1 MPIGIMSAM
10 REEIETLIQEIEVSE
25 KVIKGMRSYYKGK
38 LWGKEV
44 VLVFSRWGKVASAT
58 TATHLITD
66 FNVDEILFTGVAGA
80 VNDALEIGDVVIGDA
95 LYQHDMDASP
105 LLEPFEV
112 PLLGKKYFETDPL
125 RNQLL
130 SEASS
135 GFLSDISSHFEPG
148 VPEAFGIE
156 DPKNLV
162 GPVASGDQ
170 FIYKRSQIE
179 RIGSELPGVLCVEME
194 GAAVAQVCY
203 EYQVPFNIV
212 RTISDKANDNSH
224 IDFPK
229 FATDI
234 ASRYARGIIK
244 NYFLL

>member
-1 MPIGIMSAM
+1 MSAM
-10 REEIETLIQEIEVSE
+10 REEIETLIHEIEVSE
-25 KVIKGMRSYYKGK
+25 KVIKGMRSYYKGI

-66 FNVDEILFTGVAGA
+66 FEVDEILFTGVAGA
-80 VNDALEIGDVVIGDA
+80 VNDSLEIGDVVIGDVM
-95 LYQHDMDASP
+95 YQHDMDASP
-105 LLEPFEV
+105 LVEPFVV
-112 PLLGKKYFETDPL
+112 PLLGKKYFETDPY

-130 SEASS
+130 REAAFN
-135 GFLSDISSHFEPG
+135 FLEEIHSHFESG
-148 VPEAFGIE
+148 VTEAFGIKK
-156 DPKNLV
+156 PKSLV

-170 FIYKRSQIE
+170 FISKRSQIE

-203 EYQVPFNIV
+203 EYRVPFNIV

-234 ASRYARGIIK
+234 ASRYARGIVK
-244 NYFLL
+244 NYFCP